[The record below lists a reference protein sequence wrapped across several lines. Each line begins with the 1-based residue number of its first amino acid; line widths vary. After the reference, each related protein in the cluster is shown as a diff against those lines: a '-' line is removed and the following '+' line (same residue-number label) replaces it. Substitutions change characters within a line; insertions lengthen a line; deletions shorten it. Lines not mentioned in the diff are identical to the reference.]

1 MSLLTGARLGPY
13 EIVAPV
19 GAGGMGDVYRARDS
33 RLGRNV
39 AVKVLP
45 QHLSHDPQ
53 ALARLEREA
62 RAIAA
67 LSHPNILAVFDI
79 GTEQGVSY
87 VVTELLEG
95 ETLGRRLS
103 SGAMPWREVVRVGA
117 ALGEGL
123 AAAHAKGVIHRDLKP
138 ENVFLTSDG
147 LVKILDF
154 GVARFRIS
162 ESQDEAVTRAGTLAG
177 TVLGTVGYMSPEQA
191 RGGIAGVPSDLFS
204 LGCVLYEMVTG
215 RKAFGGQSVAD
226 TLAAIVSRDPL
237 PLSQSD
243 VPAEFDLVIRRCL
256 EKSPSE
262 RFQSARDLAFRL
274 REMLSGTG
282 SARSTALSA
291 PDARLDS
298 LAVLPFANASGDPD
312 AEYLS
317 DGITESIINTLSQL
331 GRLRVAARTTVFR
344 YKGQDVDLVR
354 VGRDLNVRVVLTG
367 RVVQRGDNL
376 RIQAELVNAADGTQ
390 LWGQRYH
397 RRAADIFSIEEEI
410 AKEISETLRLRL
422 TRDEQRQIEK
432 RYTENDDAYQLY
444 LKGRYHW
451 NRRGKETL
459 ERAVACFE
467 HAVEKDPDYALAWSG
482 MANCFT
488 VYGTY
493 NVLSPKLALPK
504 ARTLALKSLALDNS
518 LEEPH
523 ACLGVSKAHHDFDW
537 VASEQEF
544 RRALE
549 LNPDSSTVHNW
560 FTMHLSPAGRAEE
573 AISHGRRA
581 LEIEPLSLGGHMAL
595 GVSLMC
601 AERYEEANGI
611 CHQAIELDPSFVMP
625 RRWLA
630 LGYEQQG
637 MYAEALT
644 VLNEARRLFPTNS
657 TIISAL
663 GRLYGMTNQRDE
675 ADKALQE
682 LQNQGTVRYIPPFDV
697 ALIYLGLGQTDRAF
711 EWLEKSLEDRS
722 FWFIFCIRSAYFAG
736 VRSDRRFHDLLRR
749 MNLD

>member
-1 MSLLTGARLGPY
+1 MSLLAGARLGPY

-33 RLGRNV
+33 RLGRDV
-39 AVKVLP
+39 AIKVLP

-53 ALARLEREA
+53 ALIRFEREA

-95 ETLGRRLS
+95 ETLGRRLA
-103 SGAMPWREVVRVGA
+103 SGAMPWRDVARVGA

-123 AAAHAKGVIHRDLKP
+123 AAAHAKGIIHRDLKP
-138 ENVFLTSDG
+138 ENVFLTLDG

-154 GVARFRIS
+154 GVARFRPS
-162 ESQDEAVTRAGTLAG
+162 DSHDLDAVTQAGTQAG
-177 TVLGTVGYMSPEQA
+177 TVLGTVGYMSPEQV
-191 RGGIAGVPSDLFS
+191 RGEVAAAPCDLFS
-204 LGCVLYEMVTG
+204 LGCVLYEMVAG
-215 RKAFGGQSVAD
+215 RKAFSGQSIAD
-226 TLAAIVSRDPL
+226 TLAAIVSRDPS

-274 REMLSGTG
+274 REMLIGTG
-282 SARSTALSA
+282 SGRSTGVSA
-291 PDARLDS
+291 PDTRLDS

-331 GRLRVAARTTVFR
+331 GRLRVAARSTVFR
-344 YKGQDVDLVR
+344 YKGQDLDLLK

-397 RRAADIFSIEEEI
+397 RKAADIFSIEEEI
-410 AKEISETLRLRL
+410 AKEISEALRLRL
-422 TRDEQRQIEK
+422 TRDEQRQLEK

-444 LKGRYHW
+444 LKGRFHW
-451 NRRGKETL
+451 NRSKETL
-459 ERAVACFE
+459 ERAVACFA
-467 HAVEKDPDYALAWSG
+467 HAVEKDPNYALAWSG

-493 NVLSPKLALPK
+493 YALSPKLALPK
-504 ARTLALKSLALDNS
+504 ARTLALKALALDNS

-523 ACLGVSKAHHDFDW
+523 ACLGVIKAHHDFDW
-537 VASEQEF
+537 VASDQEF
-544 RRALE
+544 RRAL
-549 LNPDSSTVHNW
+549 
-560 FTMHLSPAGRAEE
+560 RA
-573 AISHGRRA
+573 
-581 LEIEPLSLGGHMAL
+581 
-595 GVSLMC
+595 
-601 AERYEEANGI
+601 
-611 CHQAIELDPSFVMP
+611 
-625 RRWLA
+625 
-630 LGYEQQG
+630 
-637 MYAEALT
+637 
-644 VLNEARRLFPTNS
+644 
-657 TIISAL
+657 
-663 GRLYGMTNQRDE
+663 
-675 ADKALQE
+675 
-682 LQNQGTVRYIPPFDV
+682 
-697 ALIYLGLGQTDRAF
+697 
-711 EWLEKSLEDRS
+711 
-722 FWFIFCIRSAYFAG
+722 
-736 VRSDRRFHDLLRR
+736 
-749 MNLD
+749 